1 MTAPRHSSRAG
12 SAAPS
17 TPSRA
22 GRSKPSGG
30 TSPWSAS
37 TGRRCSTATCC
48 ASCTTTSRATNGSWN
63 GSTTEHLD
71 ERCRSRASPAGGRP
85 PEARLMRAPYV
96 ELHCHSNFS
105 FLDGG
110 SHPAELAARA
120 AELEM
125 PALAITDRGGV
136 YGAVKFLQA
145 CRKLGVKPL
154 IGTALEVDG
163 QETVVI
169 ARNLR
174 GYSNLCRLLSLAHA
188 DQPKGEARATLT
200 RVAEHKGDLFYLSAT
215 DDERRLRELQEA
227 LGNESVFSE
236 LHHHLRPED
245 PWVLEG
251 RASMAKR
258 CGAAVVATN
267 QVHYH
272 VPERRRLHDVLV
284 AIRHRTTL
292 DGARPHLFPNAE
304 HHLKAGDEM
313 RPLFKGHAEALA
325 APWDIAQECAVELDF
340 RKVRFPGYP
349 VPAGETPFS
358 FLYKLCFEGVRE
370 RYRPITPE
378 VARRL
383 QRELEVIEKTGLAEF
398 FLINWD
404 LMRFAREHGVP
415 GQGRG
420 SAADSIVAYVLGITR
435 VDPIEH
441 NLLFERF
448 LHEEMTSTPDIDIDF
463 STKHREQVIQYV
475 YDKYGWERTGMVCNV
490 VTFQPRMAIRQVGKA
505 LGFSAELLD
514 RLAKGVDR
522 WPAPGEML
530 TPPGNPTEGVEDSM
544 TGAMPPPADMRPQ
557 SWQQFLELCREVI
570 EFPRHLSIHVGG
582 MLVTGEPLV
591 DIVPVEPATM
601 EGRRVVQFNKDDVE
615 DLGLIKVDLLGLR
628 TLSVVAETLDLI
640 QDTTGTR
647 PDLDR
652 LPLDDPKVFEMCS
665 EADTIG
671 VFQIESR
678 AQMQTLPRTRPQS
691 FNDLVVEVAII
702 RPGPIQGNA
711 VHPYIRR
718 KQGREPVIYA
728 HPLLEPV
735 LKDTLGVILYQ
746 EQIIEIA
753 MRVAGMTP
761 SQADGFRRAMT
772 RHLNRVEMSS
782 LEGDFIN
789 GCLANSVPREVADQ
803 LFAAVQGFAV
813 YGFCRSHAAA
823 FARTTY
829 ETAWLKL
836 NYPVEFGCGLLNH
849 QPMGFYHPSVLVEDL
864 KRHGVKVL
872 PVDVNRSYAR
882 CLPEPLALS
891 PTKPQLAEG
900 PPSST
905 RPSLPR
911 RPTEISVSV
920 ASTQAVKA
928 QAAMTHAMRIGLNY
942 VRDLGED
949 GRNAIV
955 AERRRA
961 GPYSSFD
968 DFLNRLR
975 GGPIG
980 PRAVRNLVMVGA
992 FDALRQP
999 RRKLLWGWQER
1010 WHGHGLRRGLGTQ
1023 AELRLNG
1030 TAPDLPAVDEFDANQ
1045 LEYRI
1050 SDLSTGHH
1058 LIHFCRDR
1066 LRAMGALESN
1076 QLPSIPDR
1084 HRVRVA
1090 GLVITRQAPST
1101 AKKIRF
1107 FTLEDEFGQVNV
1119 TIKPDVYDR
1128 YRHIANRQ
1136 PILIIDGVMQRQDGV
1151 WSVLASHIE
1160 ALRGV
1165 PRPQQRSHDYR

>member
-1 MTAPRHSSRAG
+1 L
-12 SAAPS
+12 
-17 TPSRA
+17 
-22 GRSKPSGG
+22 
-30 TSPWSAS
+30 
-37 TGRRCSTATCC
+37 
-48 ASCTTTSRATNGSWN
+48 N
-63 GSTTEHLD
+63 
-71 ERCRSRASPAGGRP
+71 
-85 PEARLMRAPYV
+85 PYV

-110 SHPAELAARA
+110 SHPAELARRA
-120 AELEM
+120 AELGM

-136 YGAVKFLQA
+136 YGAVRFLQA
-145 CRKLGVKPL
+145 CRKVGVKPL
-154 IGTALEVDG
+154 IGATLEVDG
-163 QETVVI
+163 QDMVMI

-188 DQPKGEARATLT
+188 DQPKGEARATLAT
-200 RVAEHKGDLFYLSAT
+200 VAEHRGDLFYLSAT
-215 DDERRLRELQEA
+215 DDEPRLRRLQEA
-227 LGNESVFSE
+227 LGTDSVFSE
-236 LHHHLRPED
+236 LHNHLRSED
-245 PWVLEG
+245 QWVLEG
-251 RASMAKR
+251 RAAMARR
-258 CGAAVVATN
+258 CGAPLVATN

-272 VPERRRLHDVLV
+272 LPERRRLHDVMV
-284 AIRHRTTL
+284 AIRHRATL
-292 DGARPHLFPNAE
+292 DEARPHLFPNAE
-304 HHLKAGDEM
+304 HCLKSGEEM
-313 RPLFKGHAEALA
+313 RLLFKSYPEALA
-325 APWDIAQECAVELDF
+325 TPWDIAQQCDLELDF

-349 VPAGETPFS
+349 VPSGETPFS

-463 STKHREQVIQYV
+463 STEHREQVIQYI

-505 LGFSAELLD
+505 LGFSNELLD

-522 WPAPGEML
+522 WF
-530 TPPGNPTEGVEDSM
+530 TEDVEDSM
-544 TGAMPPPADMRPQ
+544 TGAVPPPEMRPR
-557 SWQQFLELCREVI
+557 SWRQFLELCREVI
-570 EFPRHLSIHVGG
+570 DFPRHLSIHNGG

-601 EGRRVVQFNKDDVE
+601 AGRRVVQFNKDDVE
-615 DLGLIKVDLLGLR
+615 DLGLIKMDMLGLR
-628 TLSVVAETLDLI
+628 TLSVIAEALDLI
-640 QDTTGTR
+640 KDTDGER
-647 PDLDR
+647 PDLDQ
-652 LPLDDPKVFEMCS
+652 LPLTDPKVFAMCS
-665 EADTIG
+665 AADTIG

-678 AQMQTLPRTRPQS
+678 AQMQTLPRTRPNS

-711 VHPYIRR
+711 VHPYINR
-718 KQGREPVIYA
+718 KQGREPVTYA
-728 HPLLEPV
+728 HPLLEPI

-753 MRVAGMTP
+753 MTVAGMTP
-761 SQADGFRRAMT
+761 SGADGFRRAMT
-772 RHLNRVEMSS
+772 RHLNHVEMSS
-782 LEGDFIN
+782 LEGGFIE
-789 GCLANSVPREVADQ
+789 GCLANGVPREVADQ
-803 LFAAVQGFAV
+803 LFASVQGFAV

-823 FARTTY
+823 FARTAY

-836 NYPVEFGCGLLNH
+836 NHPVEFGCGLLNN

-864 KRHGVKVL
+864 KRHGVRVL
-872 PVDVNRSYAR
+872 PVDINCSDVR
-882 CLPEPLALS
+882 CLPELV
-891 PTKPQLAEG
+891 T
-900 PPSST
+900 
-905 RPSLPR
+905 
-911 RPTEISVSV
+911 TE
-920 ASTQAVKA
+920 
-928 QAAMTHAMRIGLNY
+928 HAMRIGFNY
-942 VRDLGED
+942 VRDLGEE
-949 GRNAIV
+949 GGKAIV
-955 AERRRA
+955 AERERGAYR
-961 GPYSSFD
+961 SFD
-968 DFLNRLR
+968 DFLDRLR

-992 FDALRQP
+992 FDGLGQP
-999 RRKLLWGWQER
+999 RRELLWGWQER
-1010 WHGHGLRRGLGTQ
+1010 WHGRGLRRGLQ
-1023 AELRLNG
+1023 SQSELRLNG
-1030 TAPDLPAVDEFDANQ
+1030 TAPDLPKLDEFDVNQ

-1066 LRAMGALESN
+1066 LSDLGALESN
-1076 QLPSIPDR
+1076 RLPAIPNGR
-1084 HRVRVA
+1084 KVRVA

-1128 YRHIANRQ
+1128 YRQIANRQ
-1136 PILIIDGVMQRQDGV
+1136 PILVIDGVMQRQDGV
-1151 WSVLASHIE
+1151 WSVLATHIQ
-1160 ALRGV
+1160 ALEGV
-1165 PRPQQRSHDYR
+1165 PRPSQRSHDYR

>member
-1 MTAPRHSSRAG
+1 V
-12 SAAPS
+12 
-17 TPSRA
+17 
-22 GRSKPSGG
+22 
-30 TSPWSAS
+30 
-37 TGRRCSTATCC
+37 
-48 ASCTTTSRATNGSWN
+48 N
-63 GSTTEHLD
+63 
-71 ERCRSRASPAGGRP
+71 
-85 PEARLMRAPYV
+85 PYI

-110 SHPAELAARA
+110 SHPFELAARA

-145 CRKLGVKPL
+145 CRKLGVKPI

-163 QETVVI
+163 QEVVMI

-174 GYSNLCRLLSLAHA
+174 GYSNLCRLLSFAHA
-188 DQPKGEARATLT
+188 DQPKGEARATLAK
-200 RVAEHKGDLFYLSAT
+200 VAEHQGNLFYLSAT
-215 DDERRLRELQEA
+215 DDETRLRDMQEA
-227 LGNESVFSE
+227 LGKENVFSE
-236 LHHHLRPED
+236 LHHHLSPED
-245 PWVLEG
+245 QWVLEG
-251 RASMAKR
+251 RAAMAKR

-267 QVHYH
+267 EVHYH

-284 AIRHRTTL
+284 AIRHRATL
-292 DGARPHLFPNAE
+292 ELARPHLFPNSE
-304 HHLKAGDEM
+304 HHLKGGADM

-325 APWDIAQECAVELDF
+325 TPWEIAQECDVNLDF

-370 RYRPITPE
+370 RYRPITVE
-378 VARRL
+378 VTRRL

-463 STKHREQVIQYV
+463 STEHREQVIQYI

-522 WPAPGEML
+522 WF
-530 TPPGNPTEGVEDSM
+530 TEDVADSM
-544 TGAMPPPADMRPQ
+544 LDAVPPPEMRPQ

-570 EFPRHLSIHVGG
+570 EFPRHLSIHNGG

-591 DIVPVEPATM
+591 EIVPVEPATM

-615 DLGLIKVDLLGLR
+615 DLGLIKMDMLGLR
-628 TLSVVAETLDLI
+628 TLSVVAECLELI
-640 QDTTGTR
+640 KDATGVR
-647 PDLDR
+647 PDLDQ
-652 LPLDDPKVFEMCS
+652 LPLSDPKVFEMCG

-678 AQMQTLPRTRPQS
+678 AQMQTLPRTRPQT

-718 KQGREPVIYA
+718 KQGREQVTYA
-728 HPLLEPV
+728 HPLLEPI

-753 MRVAGMTP
+753 MHVAGMKP

-782 LEGDFIN
+782 LEGDFIG
-789 GCLANSVPREVADQ
+789 GCLANGVPREVADQ

-823 FARTTY
+823 FARTSY

-836 NYPVEFGCGLLNH
+836 YHAVEFGCGLLNN

-864 KRHGVKVL
+864 KRHGVTVL
-872 PVDVNRSYAR
+872 PVDVNRSDVR
-882 CLPEPLALS
+882 CLPEPLPPAPIAPWKESPSTADSADSARLAPPVLNEAPNSARLGPTARFQPKPHLS
-891 PTKPQLAEG
+891 EG

-905 RPSLPR
+905 RPTLPR
-911 RPTEISVSV
+911 RPTDLSVSMT
-920 ASTQAVKA
+920 STPPVKT
-928 QAAMTHAMRIGLNY
+928 MTHAMRVGFNY
-942 VRDLGED
+942 VRDLGEE
-949 GRNAIV
+949 GRKAIV
-955 AERRRA
+955 DERAHR
-961 GPYSSFD
+961 PYASFD
-968 DFLNRLR
+968 DFLHRLR
-975 GGPIG
+975 GAPVG

-992 FDALRQP
+992 FDALGQP
-999 RRKLLWGWQER
+999 RRELLWGWQER
-1010 WHGHGLRRGLGTQ
+1010 WHGQGLRKGIEQ
-1023 AELRLNG
+1023 QSELRLNG
-1030 TAPDLPAVDEFDANQ
+1030 TAPTLPDIDAFDANQ

-1058 LIHFCRDR
+1058 LIHFCREH
-1066 LRAMGALESN
+1066 LQQMGALESN
-1076 QLPSIPDR
+1076 KLAAIPNNR
-1084 HRVRVA
+1084 KVRVA

-1119 TIKPDVYDR
+1119 TIKPDVYER
-1128 YRHIANRQ
+1128 YHQVANRQ
-1136 PILIIDGVMQRQDGV
+1136 PILVIDGVMQRNDGV
-1151 WSVLASHIE
+1151 YSVLASHIE
-1160 ALRGV
+1160 ALLGV
-1165 PRPQQRSHDYR
+1165 PRPAQKSHDYR

>member
-1 MTAPRHSSRAG
+1 MP
-12 SAAPS
+12 
-17 TPSRA
+17 
-22 GRSKPSGG
+22 
-30 TSPWSAS
+30 
-37 TGRRCSTATCC
+37 
-48 ASCTTTSRATNGSWN
+48 
-63 GSTTEHLD
+63 
-71 ERCRSRASPAGGRP
+71 
-85 PEARLMRAPYV
+85 APYV
-96 ELHCHSNFS
+96 ELHSHSNFS

-110 SHPAELAARA
+110 SHPYELAMRA

-136 YGAVKFLQA
+136 YGAVRHLQA
-145 CRKLGVKPL
+145 CRKLGVKPI
-154 IGTALEVDG
+154 IGASLEVDG
-163 QETVVI
+163 EELILI

-174 GYSNLCRLLSLAHA
+174 GYSNLCRLLTLAHA
-188 DQPKGEARATLT
+188 DQPKGDARTTLDT
-200 RVAEHKGDLFYLSAT
+200 VAEHRGELFYLSPT
-215 DDERRLRELQEA
+215 DREQRMRELQGA
-227 LGNESVFSE
+227 LGKENVFSE
-236 LHHHLRPED
+236 LHHHRRPED
-245 PWVLEG
+245 EWVLEG
-251 RASMAKR
+251 RAAMARR
-258 CGAAVVATN
+258 CGAGVAATN
-267 QVHYH
+267 EVHYH
-272 VPERRRLHDVLV
+272 VAERRRLHDVLV
-284 AIRHRTTL
+284 AIRHRATL
-292 DGARPHLFPNAE
+292 DEARAHLFPNSE
-304 HHLKAGDEM
+304 HHLKGGADL
-313 RPLFKGHAEALA
+313 RPHFHGHAEALA
-325 APWDIAQECAVELDF
+325 TPWEIAQECDVDLDF

-358 FLYKLCFEGVRE
+358 FLYKLCFEGVRD
-370 RYRPITPE
+370 RYRPITPA
-378 VARRL
+378 VAQRL

-463 STKHREQVIQYV
+463 STEHREQVIQYI
-475 YDKYGWERTGMVCNV
+475 YEKYGWERTGMVCNI

-522 WPAPGEML
+522 WF
-530 TPPGNPTEGVEDSM
+530 TEDVEDSM
-544 TGAMPPPADMRPQ
+544 TGAVPPPDMRPQ

-570 EFPRHLSIHVGG
+570 EFPRHLSIHNGG

-591 DIVPVEPATM
+591 DIAPVEPATM

-615 DLGLIKVDLLGLR
+615 DLGLIKMDMLGLR
-628 TLSVVAETLDLI
+628 TLSVVAEALELI
-640 QDTTGTR
+640 KDTTGTR
-647 PDLDR
+647 PDLDQ
-652 LPLDDPKVFEMCS
+652 LPLNDPAVFEMCG

-678 AQMQTLPRTRPQS
+678 AQMQTLPRTRPKT

-718 KQGREPVIYA
+718 KQGREEVTYA
-728 HPLLEPV
+728 HPLLEPI

-753 MRVAGMTP
+753 MYVAGMKP
-761 SQADGFRRAMT
+761 GRADGFRRAMT

-782 LEGDFIN
+782 LEDEFIG
-789 GCLANSVPREVADQ
+789 GCLANEVPREVADQ

-823 FARTTY
+823 FARTSY
-829 ETAWLKL
+829 ETAWMKL
-836 NYPVEFGCGLLNH
+836 HHPVEFGCGLLNN

-864 KRHGVKVL
+864 KRHGFKAL
-872 PVDVNRSYAR
+872 PVDINLSDIR
-882 CLPEPLALS
+882 CLPEALPEVAPGQFPATAGTRGIQRDMYPAS
-891 PTKPQLAEG
+891 AGTRGGSGSASATPQLAGG
-900 PPSST
+900 PPFGS
-905 RPSLPR
+905 RPLPR
-911 RPTEISVSV
+911 LPTESSVLTE
-920 ASTQAVKA
+920 STLPVKA
-928 QAAMTHAMRIGLNY
+928 RYAMRIGLNY
-942 VRDLGED
+942 VRDLGEE
-949 GRNAIV
+949 GRKAIV
-955 AERRRA
+955 EDRDRG
-961 GPYSSFD
+961 GPYLSFD
-968 DFLNRLR
+968 DFINRMR

-992 FDALRQP
+992 FDALGQP
-999 RRKLLWGWQER
+999 RRELLWGWQER
-1010 WHGHGLRRGLGTQ
+1010 WHGKGLRRGIDKQ
-1023 AELRLNG
+1023 SELRLSG
-1030 TAPDLPAVDEFDANQ
+1030 TAPSLPDVDNFDANQ

-1066 LRAMGALESN
+1066 LAAMGALESN
-1076 QLPSIPDR
+1076 KLPAIANNKQ
-1084 HRVRVA
+1084 VRVA

-1128 YRHIANRQ
+1128 YRQVANRQ

-1151 WSVLASHIE
+1151 HSVLASHIQ
-1160 ALRGV
+1160 ALEGA
-1165 PRPQQRSHDYR
+1165 PRPAQRSHDYR

>member
-1 MTAPRHSSRAG
+1 V
-12 SAAPS
+12 S
-17 TPSRA
+17 T
-22 GRSKPSGG
+22 
-30 TSPWSAS
+30 
-37 TGRRCSTATCC
+37 
-48 ASCTTTSRATNGSWN
+48 
-63 GSTTEHLD
+63 
-71 ERCRSRASPAGGRP
+71 
-85 PEARLMRAPYV
+85 YV

-110 SHPAELAARA
+110 SHPAELAIRA

-125 PALAITDRGGV
+125 PALAITDHGGV

-145 CRKLGVKPL
+145 CRKLGVKPI

-163 QETVVI
+163 QETVI
-169 ARNLR
+169 LARNLR
-174 GYSNLCRLLSLAHA
+174 GYSNLCRLLSLAHT
-188 DQPKGEARATLT
+188 DQPKGEARAPLAT
-200 RVAEHKGDLFYLSAT
+200 VAEHRGDLFYLSAT
-215 DDERRLRELQEA
+215 DDEKRVRELQEA
-227 LGNESVFSE
+227 LGRENVFIE
-236 LHHHLRPED
+236 LHDHLRPED
-245 PWVLEG
+245 SWVLEG
-251 RASMAKR
+251 RAAMARR
-258 CGAAVVATN
+258 CGAHVVATN

-272 VPERRRLHDVLV
+272 VKERRRLHDVLV
-284 AIRHRTTL
+284 AIRHRATL
-292 DGARPHLFPNAE
+292 DEARPHLFPNSE
-304 HHLKAGDEM
+304 HHLKGGAEI
-313 RPLFKGHAEALA
+313 RPLFKGHGEALA
-325 APWDIAQECAVELDF
+325 TPWDIAQECDVQLDF

-370 RYRPITPE
+370 RYRPITLA
-378 VARRL
+378 VTQRL
-383 QRELEVIEKTGLAEF
+383 QRELEVIDKTGLAEF

-463 STKHREQVIQYV
+463 STAHREQVIQYI

-522 WPAPGEML
+522 WF
-530 TPPGNPTEGVEDSM
+530 TEDVEDSM
-544 TGAMPPPADMRPQ
+544 TGAVPPPDMRPQ
-557 SWQQFLELCREVI
+557 SWLQFLDLCREVQD
-570 EFPRHLSIHVGG
+570 FPRHLSIHNGG

-591 DIVPVEPATM
+591 DIAPVEPATM

-615 DLGLIKVDLLGLR
+615 DLGLIKMDMLGLR
-628 TLSVVAETLDLI
+628 TLSVVAEALELI
-640 QDTTGTR
+640 RDETGTR
-647 PDLDR
+647 PDLDQ
-652 LPLDDPKVFEMCS
+652 LLLNDPDVFEMCS
-665 EADTIG
+665 AADTIG

-678 AQMQTLPRTRPQS
+678 AQMQTLPRTRPNS

-718 KQGREPVIYA
+718 KQGREEVTYA
-728 HPLLEPV
+728 HPLLEPI

-746 EQIIEIA
+746 EQIIEVA
-753 MRVAGMTP
+753 MYVAGMRP

-823 FARTTY
+823 FARTAY

-836 NYPVEFGCGLLNH
+836 NHPVEFGCGLLNN

-864 KRHGVKVL
+864 KRHGVTVL
-872 PVDVNRSYAR
+872 PVDVNRSDVR
-882 CLPEPLALS
+882 CLPEPLAAATETTRLS
-891 PTKPQLAEG
+891 VS

-905 RPSLPR
+905 RPPAA
-911 RPTEISVSV
+911 PTNRLSVTTR
-920 ASTQAVKA
+920 STPAVKTP
-928 QAAMTHAMRIGLNY
+928 THAMRIGFNY

-949 GRNAIV
+949 GRTAIV
-955 AERRRA
+955 AERDRA
-961 GPYSSFD
+961 GPYLSFD

-992 FDALRQP
+992 FDPLRQP
-999 RRKLLWGWQER
+999 RRELLWGWQER
-1010 WHGHGLRRGLGTQ
+1010 WHGHGLRRGIATQ
-1023 AELRLNG
+1023 SEIRLNG
-1030 TAPDLPAVDEFDANQ
+1030 TAPELPPVDDFDANQ

-1058 LIHFCRDR
+1058 LIYFCRER
-1066 LRAMGALESN
+1066 LRSMGALESN
-1076 QLPSIPDR
+1076 KLPSIPNHR
-1084 HRVRVA
+1084 RVRVA

-1128 YRHIANRQ
+1128 YRQVANRQ
-1136 PILIIDGVMQRQDGV
+1136 PILVIDGVMQRQDGV
-1151 WSVLASHIE
+1151 WSVLASHIQ
-1160 ALRGV
+1160 ALEGV
-1165 PRPQQRSHDYR
+1165 PRPSQRSHDYR

>member
-1 MTAPRHSSRAG
+1 VELVT
-12 SAAPS
+12 
-17 TPSRA
+17 
-22 GRSKPSGG
+22 
-30 TSPWSAS
+30 
-37 TGRRCSTATCC
+37 
-48 ASCTTTSRATNGSWN
+48 
-63 GSTTEHLD
+63 
-71 ERCRSRASPAGGRP
+71 
-85 PEARLMRAPYV
+85 PYV
-96 ELHCHSNFS
+96 ELHCHSNYS

-125 PALAITDRGGV
+125 PALAITDSGGV

-154 IGTALEVDG
+154 IGTALEV
-163 QETVVI
+163 EKSELLLI

-174 GYSNLCRLLSLAHA
+174 GYSNLCRLISVAHK
-188 DQPKGEARATLT
+188 DQPKGEARADLAT
-200 RVAEHKGDLFYLSAT
+200 VAQHQGDIFYLSAT
-215 DDERRLRELQEA
+215 DDERWLRRLQEA
-227 LGNESVFSE
+227 LGKENVFSE
-236 LHHHLRPED
+236 LHHHLRPD
-245 PWVLEG
+245 DSWVLAG
-251 RASMAKR
+251 RAEMARR
-258 CGAAVVATN
+258 CGAPVVATN
-267 QVHYH
+267 EVHYH
-272 VPERRRLHDVLV
+272 VRERRRLHDVLV
-284 AIRHRTTL
+284 AIRHRATL
-292 DGARPHLFPNAE
+292 EDARPHLFPNAE
-304 HHLKAGDEM
+304 HCLKGGDDM

-325 APWDIAQECAVELDF
+325 MPWALAQECDLDLDF

-349 VPAGETPFS
+349 VPAGDTPFS

-370 RYRPITPE
+370 RYRPITPD
-378 VARRL
+378 VAKRL

-463 STKHREQVIQYV
+463 STEHREQVIQYI

-522 WPAPGEML
+522 WFSED
-530 TPPGNPTEGVEDSM
+530 VEDSM
-544 TGAMPPPADMRPQ
+544 TGAVPPPDMRPQ
-557 SWQQFLELCREVI
+557 SWQHFLEVCREVQD
-570 EFPRHLSIHVGG
+570 FPRHLSIHNGG

-615 DLGLIKVDLLGLR
+615 DLGLIKMDMLGLR
-628 TLSVVAETLDLI
+628 TLSVVAEALELI
-640 QDTTGTR
+640 RDKTGIR
-647 PDLDR
+647 PDLDQ
-652 LPLDDPKVFEMCS
+652 LPLTDPDVFEMCS
-665 EADTIG
+665 AADTIG

-718 KQGREPVIYA
+718 KQGREPVTYA
-728 HPLLEPV
+728 HPLLEPI
-735 LKDTLGVILYQ
+735 LKDTMGVILYQ

-753 MRVAGMTP
+753 MYVAGMSP
-761 SQADGFRRAMT
+761 SGADGFRRAMT
-772 RHLNRVEMSS
+772 RHLNHVEMSS
-782 LEGDFIN
+782 LEGDFIG
-789 GCLANSVPREVADQ
+789 GCLANAVPREVADQ

-823 FARTTY
+823 FARTAY

-836 NYPVEFGCGLLNH
+836 NHPVEFGCGLLNN

-864 KRHGVKVL
+864 KRHGVTVL
-872 PVDVNRSYAR
+872 PVDVNRSDVR
-882 CLPEPLALS
+882 CIPEALPSKAHL
-891 PTKPQLAEG
+891 TEG
-900 PPSST
+900 PPT
-905 RPSLPR
+905 PGQALPR
-911 RPTEISVSV
+911 LPTDSSVSTP
-920 ASTQAVKA
+920 SIQAVKA
-928 QAAMTHAMRIGLNY
+928 ITHAMRVGFNY
-942 VRDLGED
+942 LRDLGEE
-949 GRNAIV
+949 GRDAIV
-955 AERRRA
+955 AERA
-961 GPYSSFD
+961 KGGPYRSFD
-968 DFLNRLR
+968 DFLDRLR
-975 GGPIG
+975 GRPIG
-980 PRAVRNLVMVGA
+980 PRAVRNLVMVGG
-992 FDALRQP
+992 FDSLGHE
-999 RRKLLWGWQER
+999 RRELLWGWQER
-1010 WHGHGLRRGLGTQ
+1010 WHGRGLRRGIATQ
-1023 AELRLNG
+1023 SELKLKATSPRLPELD
-1030 TAPDLPAVDEFDANQ
+1030 AFDINQ

-1050 SDLSTGHH
+1050 SDISTGHH

-1066 LRAMGALESN
+1066 LRELGALESN
-1076 QLPSIPDR
+1076 RLQQIASGR
-1084 HRVRVA
+1084 TVRVA

-1128 YRHIANRQ
+1128 YRQVANRQ
-1136 PILIIDGVMQRQDGV
+1136 PILVIDGVMQRQDGV

-1160 ALRGV
+1160 ALQGV
-1165 PRPQQRSHDYR
+1165 NRPNPRSHDYR

>member
-1 MTAPRHSSRAG
+1 VS
-12 SAAPS
+12 
-17 TPSRA
+17 
-22 GRSKPSGG
+22 
-30 TSPWSAS
+30 
-37 TGRRCSTATCC
+37 
-48 ASCTTTSRATNGSWN
+48 
-63 GSTTEHLD
+63 
-71 ERCRSRASPAGGRP
+71 
-85 PEARLMRAPYV
+85 PYV

-110 SHPAELAARA
+110 SHPYELAARA

-136 YGAVKFLQA
+136 YGAVRFLQA
-145 CRKLGVKPL
+145 CHKLGVKPI
-154 IGTALEVDG
+154 IGTTLEVDG
-163 QETVVI
+163 QEVVMI

-174 GYSNLCRLLSLAHA
+174 GYSNLCRLLSFAHA
-188 DQPKGEARATLT
+188 DQPKGEARATIAK
-200 RVAEHKGDLFYLSAT
+200 VAEHRGDLFYLSAT
-215 DDERRLRELQEA
+215 DDERRLREMQEA
-227 LGNESVFSE
+227 LGKENVFSE
-236 LHHHLRPED
+236 LHHHLCPED
-245 PWVLEG
+245 QWVLEG
-251 RASMAKR
+251 RAAMAKR

-267 QVHYH
+267 EVHYH
-272 VPERRRLHDVLV
+272 VSERRRLHDVLV
-284 AIRHRTTL
+284 AIRHRATL
-292 DGARPHLFPNAE
+292 ETARPHLFPNSE
-304 HHLKAGDEM
+304 HYLKGGSDI

-325 APWDIAQECAVELDF
+325 TPWDIARECDVDLNF

-463 STKHREQVIQYV
+463 STEHREQVIQYV

-522 WPAPGEML
+522 WF
-530 TPPGNPTEGVEDSM
+530 TEDVADSM
-544 TGAMPPPADMRPQ
+544 LDAVPPPDMRPQ
-557 SWQQFLELCREVI
+557 SWQHFLELCREII
-570 EFPRHLSIHVGG
+570 EFPRHLSIHNGG

-591 DIVPVEPATM
+591 EIAPVEPATM

-615 DLGLIKVDLLGLR
+615 DLGLIKMDMLGLR
-628 TLSVVAETLDLI
+628 TLSVVAEALELI
-640 QDTTGTR
+640 KDATGVR
-647 PDLDR
+647 PDLDQ
-652 LPLDDPKVFEMCS
+652 LALNDPDVFEMCS
-665 EADTIG
+665 AADTIG

-718 KQGREPVIYA
+718 KQGREPVTYA
-728 HPLLEPV
+728 HPLLAPI

-753 MRVAGMTP
+753 MYVAGMTP
-761 SQADGFRRAMT
+761 SGADGFRRAMT

-782 LEGDFIN
+782 LEGDFIS
-789 GCLANSVPREVADQ
+789 GCLANDVPREVADQ

-823 FARTTY
+823 FARTAY

-836 NYPVEFGCGLLNH
+836 NHPVEFGCGLLNN

-864 KRHGVKVL
+864 KRHGVTVL
-872 PVDVNRSYAR
+872 PVDVNLSDVR
-882 CLPEPLALS
+882 CLPEPLP
-891 PTKPQLAEG
+891 PTPQKAHLTEG
-900 PPSST
+900 PPSSA
-905 RPSLPR
+905 RPALPR
-911 RPTEISVSV
+911 RPTDLSVSMT
-920 ASTQAVKA
+920 STPPVKA
-928 QAAMTHAMRIGLNY
+928 PTYAMRIGFNY

-949 GRNAIV
+949 GRKAIV
-955 AERRRA
+955 DERA
-961 GPYSSFD
+961 HGPYKSFD
-968 DFLNRLR
+968 DFLHRLR
-975 GGPIG
+975 GAPVG

-992 FDALRQP
+992 FDPLGQP
-999 RRKLLWGWQER
+999 RRELLWGWQER
-1010 WHGHGLRRGLGTQ
+1010 WHGHGLRRGIDKQ
-1023 AELRLNG
+1023 SELELNG
-1030 TAPDLPAVDEFDANQ
+1030 TAPGLPAIDAFDANQ

-1058 LIHFCRDR
+1058 LIHFCRER
-1066 LRAMGALESN
+1066 LQKRGALESN
-1076 QLPSIPDR
+1076 KLAAIPNH

-1119 TIKPDVYDR
+1119 TIKPDVYER
-1128 YRHIANRQ
+1128 YRQVANRQ
-1136 PILIIDGVMQRQDGV
+1136 PILVIDGVMQRNDGV
-1151 WSVLASHIE
+1151 YSVLASHIE
-1160 ALRGV
+1160 ALHGV

>member
-1 MTAPRHSSRAG
+1 MT
-12 SAAPS
+12 
-17 TPSRA
+17 
-22 GRSKPSGG
+22 
-30 TSPWSAS
+30 
-37 TGRRCSTATCC
+37 
-48 ASCTTTSRATNGSWN
+48 
-63 GSTTEHLD
+63 
-71 ERCRSRASPAGGRP
+71 
-85 PEARLMRAPYV
+85 PYV

-110 SHPAELAARA
+110 SHPAELAMRA

-125 PALAITDRGGV
+125 PALAITDTGGV
-136 YGAVKFLQA
+136 YGAVRFLQA
-145 CRKLGVKPL
+145 CRKVGVKPL
-154 IGTALEVDG
+154 IGAALEVDG
-163 QETVVI
+163 AELLLI

-174 GYSNLCRLLSLAHA
+174 GYSNLCRLLTISHA
-188 DQPKGEARATLT
+188 DQPKGEARTGLAT
-200 RVAEHKGDLFYLSAT
+200 VADHRGDLFYLSAT
-215 DDERRLRELQEA
+215 DDQQRLRGLQEA
-227 LGNESVFSE
+227 LGKENVFSE

-245 PWVLEG
+245 PWLLEG
-251 RASMAKR
+251 RAAMAR
-258 CGAAVVATN
+258 QCGAPCVATN

-272 VPERRRLHDVLV
+272 DRERRRLHDVLV
-284 AIRHRTTL
+284 AIRHRATL
-292 DGARPHLFPNAE
+292 DEARPHLFPNSE
-304 HHLKAGDEM
+304 HCLKGGDEM
-313 RPLFKGHAEALA
+313 RPLFKDHAEALA
-325 APWDIAQECAVELDF
+325 MPWEIAKECDVDLDF

-349 VPAGETPFS
+349 VPKGETPFS

-370 RYRPITPE
+370 RYRPITLA
-378 VARRL
+378 VTQRL

-463 STKHREQVIQYV
+463 STEHREQVIQYV

-522 WPAPGEML
+522 WFSED
-530 TPPGNPTEGVEDSM
+530 VEDSM
-544 TGAMPPPADMRPQ
+544 TGAVPPPDMRPQ
-557 SWQQFLELCREVI
+557 SWQQFLELCREVQD
-570 EFPRHLSIHVGG
+570 FPRHLSIHNGG

-591 DIVPVEPATM
+591 DMLPVERATM
-601 EGRRVVQFNKDDVE
+601 PGRVVVQFNKDDVE
-615 DLGLIKVDLLGLR
+615 DLGLIKMDMLGLR
-628 TLSVVAETLDLI
+628 TLSVVAEALELI
-640 QDTTGTR
+640 RDRTGVR
-647 PDLDR
+647 PDLDQ
-652 LPLDDPKVFEMCS
+652 LALNDPQVFEMCS
-665 EADTIG
+665 AADTIG

-718 KQGREPVIYA
+718 KQGREPVTYP
-728 HPLLEPV
+728 HPLLEPI
-735 LKDTLGVILYQ
+735 LADTLGVILYQ

-761 SQADGFRRAMT
+761 SGADMFRRAMT
-772 RHLNRVEMSS
+772 RHLNHVEMSS
-782 LEGDFIN
+782 LEGDFID
-789 GCLANSVPREVADQ
+789 GCLANNVPREVADM

-823 FARTTY
+823 FARTAY

-836 NYPVEFGCGLLNH
+836 NHAVEFGCGLLNN

-864 KRHGVKVL
+864 KRHGVTVL
-872 PVDVNRSYAR
+872 PVDVNSSDIR
-882 CLPEPLALS
+882 CIPEALGATAKNGHS
-891 PTKPQLAEG
+891 PAG
-900 PPSST
+900 
-905 RPSLPR
+905 PSLLSGALPQPADLTPGYGNFENP
-911 RPTEISVSV
+911 PTLP
-920 ASTQAVKA
+920 VKD
-928 QAAMTHAMRIGLNY
+928 THAMRIGFNY
-942 VRDLGED
+942 VRDLGEE
-949 GRNAIV
+949 GRKGIV
-955 AERRRA
+955 EERKQN
-961 GPYSSFD
+961 GPYTSFD
-968 DFLNRLR
+968 NFIDRLR

-992 FDALRQP
+992 FDGLGRP
-999 RRKLLWGWQER
+999 RRELLWGWQER
-1010 WHGHGLRRGLGTQ
+1010 WHGHGLRRGIQ
-1023 AELRLNG
+1023 SQSELRLDASAPG
-1030 TAPDLPAVDEFDANQ
+1030 LPDLDDFDINQ

-1058 LIHFCRDR
+1058 LIHFCRER
-1066 LRAMGALESN
+1066 LNQLGALESN
-1076 QLPSIPDR
+1076 KLPSIPSGK
-1084 HRVRVA
+1084 RVRVA

-1128 YRHIANRQ
+1128 YRQVANRQ
-1136 PILIIDGVMQRQDGV
+1136 PILVIDGVMQRQDGV
-1151 WSVLASHIE
+1151 WSVLASHIQ
-1160 ALRGV
+1160 ALQGV

>member
-1 MTAPRHSSRAG
+1 MA
-12 SAAPS
+12 
-17 TPSRA
+17 
-22 GRSKPSGG
+22 
-30 TSPWSAS
+30 
-37 TGRRCSTATCC
+37 
-48 ASCTTTSRATNGSWN
+48 
-63 GSTTEHLD
+63 
-71 ERCRSRASPAGGRP
+71 
-85 PEARLMRAPYV
+85 APYV
-96 ELHCHSNFS
+96 ELHSHSNFS

-110 SHPAELAARA
+110 SHPYELAMRA

-125 PALAITDRGGV
+125 PALAITDTGGV
-136 YGAVKFLQA
+136 YGAVRHLQA
-145 CRKLGVKPL
+145 CRKLGVKPI
-154 IGTALEVDG
+154 IGSALEVDG
-163 QETVVI
+163 EELILI

-174 GYSNLCRLLSLAHA
+174 GYSNLCRLLTLAHA
-188 DQPKGEARATLT
+188 DQPKGEARTALAT
-200 RVAEHKGDLFYLSAT
+200 VAEHRSDLFFLSPT
-215 DDERRLRELQEA
+215 DHEQRMRELQVA
-227 LGNESVFSE
+227 LGEENVFSE
-236 LHHHLRPED
+236 LHHHRRPED
-245 PWVLEG
+245 EWVLEG
-251 RASMAKR
+251 RAAMARR
-258 CGAAVVATN
+258 CGARVVATN
-267 QVHYH
+267 EVHYH
-272 VPERRRLHDVLV
+272 VAERRRLHDVLV
-284 AIRHRTTL
+284 AIRHRATL
-292 DGARPHLFPNAE
+292 DDARAHLFPNSE
-304 HHLKAGDEM
+304 HHLKGGADL
-313 RPLFKGHAEALA
+313 RPLFRGHAEALA
-325 APWDIAQECAVELDF
+325 TPWEIAQECDVDLDF

-358 FLYKLCFEGVRE
+358 FLYKLCYEGVRD
-370 RYRPITPE
+370 RYRPITPA
-378 VARRL
+378 VAQRL

-463 STKHREQVIQYV
+463 STEHREQVIQYI
-475 YDKYGWERTGMVCNV
+475 YEKYGWERTGMVCNV

-522 WPAPGEML
+522 WF
-530 TPPGNPTEGVEDSM
+530 TEDVEDSM
-544 TGAMPPPADMRPQ
+544 TGAVPPPDMRPQ

-570 EFPRHLSIHVGG
+570 EFPRHLSIHNGG

-591 DIVPVEPATM
+591 DIAPVEPATM

-615 DLGLIKVDLLGLR
+615 DLGLIKMDMLGLR
-628 TLSVVAETLDLI
+628 TLSVVAEALELI
-640 QDTTGTR
+640 KETTGTR
-647 PDLDR
+647 PDLDQ
-652 LPLDDPKVFEMCS
+652 LPLNDPAVFEMCG

-678 AQMQTLPRTRPQS
+678 AQMQTLPRTRPKT

-718 KQGREPVIYA
+718 KQGREDVTYA
-728 HPLLEPV
+728 HPLLEPI

-753 MRVAGMTP
+753 MYVAGMKP
-761 SQADGFRRAMT
+761 GRADGFRRAMT

-782 LEGDFIN
+782 LEDEFIG
-789 GCLANSVPREVADQ
+789 GCLANEVPREVADQ

-823 FARTTY
+823 FARTSY
-829 ETAWLKL
+829 ETAWMKL
-836 NYPVEFGCGLLNH
+836 HHPVEFGCGLLNN

-864 KRHGVKVL
+864 KRHGLKAL
-872 PVDVNRSYAR
+872 PVDINLSDIR
-882 CLPEPLALS
+882 CLPEAIPTPPPDQAYLS
-891 PTKPQLAEG
+891 QG

-905 RPSLPR
+905 LAALPR
-911 RPTEISVSV
+911 SPTDSSVLTE
-920 ASTQAVKA
+920 STLPVKA
-928 QAAMTHAMRIGLNY
+928 RYAMRIGFNY

-949 GRNAIV
+949 GRKAIV
-955 AERRRA
+955 DDRRRGGA
-961 GPYSSFD
+961 YLSFD
-968 DFLNRLR
+968 DFINRMR

-992 FDALRQP
+992 FDALGQP
-999 RRKLLWGWQER
+999 RRELLWGWQER
-1010 WHGHGLRRGLGTQ
+1010 WHGKGLRRGIDKQ
-1023 AELRLNG
+1023 SELKLNG
-1030 TAPDLPAVDEFDANQ
+1030 TAPSLPHVDDFDANQ

-1066 LRAMGALESN
+1066 LTAMGALESN
-1076 QLPSIPDR
+1076 KLPAIANNKQ
-1084 HRVRVA
+1084 VRVA

-1119 TIKPDVYDR
+1119 TIKPDIYDR
-1128 YRHIANRQ
+1128 YRQVANRQ

-1151 WSVLASHIE
+1151 HSVLASHIE
-1160 ALRGV
+1160 ALQGV
-1165 PRPQQRSHDYR
+1165 PRPAQRSHDYR

>member
-1 MTAPRHSSRAG
+1 MT
-12 SAAPS
+12 
-17 TPSRA
+17 
-22 GRSKPSGG
+22 
-30 TSPWSAS
+30 
-37 TGRRCSTATCC
+37 
-48 ASCTTTSRATNGSWN
+48 
-63 GSTTEHLD
+63 
-71 ERCRSRASPAGGRP
+71 
-85 PEARLMRAPYV
+85 PYV
-96 ELHCHSNFS
+96 ELHSHSNYS

-110 SHPAELAARA
+110 SHPYELAKRA
-120 AELEM
+120 AELEI

-136 YGAVKFLQA
+136 YGAVRHLQA
-145 CRKLGVKPL
+145 CRKLGVKSI
-154 IGTALEVDG
+154 IGSALEVDG
-163 QETVVI
+163 EELILI

-174 GYSNLCRLLSLAHA
+174 GYSNLSRLLSVAHL
-188 DQPKGEARATLT
+188 DQPKGEARTTLAT
-200 RVAEHKGDLFYLSAT
+200 VAANRGDLFYLSAT
-215 DDERRLRELQEA
+215 DSEPRLRELLDA
-227 LGNESVFSE
+227 LGRDNVFSE

-245 PWVLEG
+245 EWMLEG
-251 RASMAKR
+251 RAAMARR

-272 VPERRRLHDVLV
+272 VAERRRLHDVLV
-284 AIRHRTTL
+284 AIRHRATL
-292 DGARPHLFPNAE
+292 DEARPHLFPNSE
-304 HHLKAGDEM
+304 HHLKGFDEM
-313 RPLFKGHAEALA
+313 RPLFKGRAEALA
-325 APWDIAQECAVELDF
+325 TPWEIAQRCDLDLDF

-358 FLYKLCFEGVRE
+358 YLYKLCFEGLRE
-370 RYRPITPE
+370 RYRPITSS
-378 VARRL
+378 VTRRL
-383 QRELEVIEKTGLAEF
+383 QHELEVIEKTGLAEF

-463 STKHREQVIQYV
+463 STAHREQVIQYI
-475 YDKYGWERTGMVCNV
+475 YEKYGWERTGMVCNV

-505 LGFSAELLD
+505 LGFSDELLD

-522 WPAPGEML
+522 WF
-530 TPPGNPTEGVEDSM
+530 TEDVEDSM
-544 TGAMPPPADMRPQ
+544 TGAVPPPDMRPQ
-557 SWQQFLELCREVI
+557 SWLQFLDLCREVI
-570 EFPRHLSIHVGG
+570 NFPRHLSIHNGG

-591 DIVPVEPATM
+591 DIAPVEPATM

-615 DLGLIKVDLLGLR
+615 DLGLIKMDMLGLR
-628 TLSVVAETLDLI
+628 TLSVVAETIELI
-640 QDTTGTR
+640 KDKTGAR
-647 PDLDR
+647 PDLDQ
-652 LPLDDPKVFEMCS
+652 LPLNDPAVFEMCG

-678 AQMQTLPRTRPQS
+678 AQMQTLPRTRPKT

-702 RPGPIQGNA
+702 RPGPIQGHA

-718 KQGREPVIYA
+718 KQGREPVTYA
-728 HPLLEPV
+728 HPLLEPI

-753 MRVAGMTP
+753 MFVAGMTP
-761 SQADGFRRAMT
+761 GRADGFRRAMT

-782 LEGDFIN
+782 LEDEFID
-789 GCLANSVPREVADQ
+789 GCLANNVPREVADQ
-803 LFAAVQGFAV
+803 LFAAVRGFAE

-823 FARTTY
+823 FARTAY
-829 ETAWLKL
+829 ETAWMKL
-836 NYPVEFGCGLLNH
+836 NHPVEFGCGLLNN

-864 KRHGVKVL
+864 KRHGLTAL
-872 PVDVNRSYAR
+872 PVDINRSDVR
-882 CLPEPLALS
+882 CMPEVLLPSDELTAAAGTDGFPGPLNPAAAHTDGKSGPLS
-891 PTKPQLAEG
+891 PAAQRSALAEG

-905 RPSLPR
+905 VAALPR
-911 RPTEISVSV
+911 LPTVSSVRTV
-920 ASTQAVKA
+920 STLAVK
-928 QAAMTHAMRIGLNY
+928 TRLAMRIGFNY

-955 AERRRA
+955 ADRESG
-961 GPYSSFD
+961 GPYLSFD
-968 DFLNRLR
+968 DFLARLR

-992 FDALRQP
+992 FGGLGRP
-999 RRKLLWGWQER
+999 RRELLWGWQER
-1010 WHGHGLRRGLGTQ
+1010 WHGKGLRRGIDKQT
-1023 AELRLNG
+1023 ELRLNA
-1030 TAPDLPAVDEFDANQ
+1030 TAPDLPHVDEFDANQ

-1066 LRAMGALESN
+1066 LHEKGALESN
-1076 QLPSIPDR
+1076 KLKSIPNNR
-1084 HRVRVA
+1084 QVRVA

-1101 AKKIRF
+1101 AKRIRF

-1119 TIKPDVYDR
+1119 TIKPEVYDR
-1128 YRHIANRQ
+1128 YRLIANRQ

-1151 WSVLASHIE
+1151 HSVLASHIE
-1160 ALRGV
+1160 ALTGV
-1165 PRPQQRSHDYR
+1165 PRPAQRSHDYR

>member
-1 MTAPRHSSRAG
+1 MP
-12 SAAPS
+12 
-17 TPSRA
+17 
-22 GRSKPSGG
+22 
-30 TSPWSAS
+30 
-37 TGRRCSTATCC
+37 
-48 ASCTTTSRATNGSWN
+48 
-63 GSTTEHLD
+63 
-71 ERCRSRASPAGGRP
+71 
-85 PEARLMRAPYV
+85 APYV
-96 ELHCHSNFS
+96 ELHSHSNFS

-110 SHPAELAARA
+110 SHPYELAMRA

-136 YGAVKFLQA
+136 YGAVRHLQA
-145 CRKLGVKPL
+145 CRKLGVKPI
-154 IGTALEVDG
+154 IGASLEVDG
-163 QETVVI
+163 EELILI

-174 GYSNLCRLLSLAHA
+174 GYSNLCRLLTLAHA
-188 DQPKGEARATLT
+188 DQPKGDARTTLDT
-200 RVAEHKGDLFYLSAT
+200 VAEHRGELFYLSPT
-215 DDERRLRELQEA
+215 DREQRMRELQGA
-227 LGNESVFSE
+227 LGKENVFSE
-236 LHHHLRPED
+236 LHHHRRPED
-245 PWVLEG
+245 EWVLEG
-251 RASMAKR
+251 RAAMARR
-258 CGAAVVATN
+258 CGAGVAATN
-267 QVHYH
+267 EVHYH
-272 VPERRRLHDVLV
+272 VAERRRLHDVLV
-284 AIRHRTTL
+284 AIRHRATL
-292 DGARPHLFPNAE
+292 DEARAHLFPNSE
-304 HHLKAGDEM
+304 HHLKGGADL
-313 RPLFKGHAEALA
+313 RPHFHGHAEALA
-325 APWDIAQECAVELDF
+325 TPWEIAQECDVDLDF

-358 FLYKLCFEGVRE
+358 FLYKLCFEGVRD
-370 RYRPITPE
+370 RYRPITPA
-378 VARRL
+378 VAQRL

-463 STKHREQVIQYV
+463 STEHREQVIQYI
-475 YDKYGWERTGMVCNV
+475 YEKYGWERTGMVCNI

-522 WPAPGEML
+522 WF
-530 TPPGNPTEGVEDSM
+530 TEDVEDSM
-544 TGAMPPPADMRPQ
+544 TGAVPPPDMRPQ

-570 EFPRHLSIHVGG
+570 EFPRHLSIHNGG

-591 DIVPVEPATM
+591 DIAPVEPATM

-615 DLGLIKVDLLGLR
+615 DLGLIKMDMLGLR
-628 TLSVVAETLDLI
+628 TLSVVAEALELI
-640 QDTTGTR
+640 KDTTGTR
-647 PDLDR
+647 PDLDQ
-652 LPLDDPKVFEMCS
+652 LPLNDPAVFEMCG

-678 AQMQTLPRTRPQS
+678 AQMQTLPRTRPKT

-718 KQGREPVIYA
+718 KQGREEVTYA
-728 HPLLEPV
+728 HPLLEPI

-753 MRVAGMTP
+753 MYVAGMKP
-761 SQADGFRRAMT
+761 GRADGFRRAMT

-782 LEGDFIN
+782 LEDEFIG
-789 GCLANSVPREVADQ
+789 GCLANEVPREVADQ

-823 FARTTY
+823 FARTSY
-829 ETAWLKL
+829 ETAWMKL
-836 NYPVEFGCGLLNH
+836 HHPVEFGCGLLNN

-864 KRHGVKVL
+864 KRHGLKAL
-872 PVDVNRSYAR
+872 PVDINLSDIR
-882 CLPEPLALS
+882 CLPEALPEVAPGQFPATAGTRGIQRDMYPAS
-891 PTKPQLAEG
+891 AGTRGGSGSASATPQLAGG
-900 PPSST
+900 PPFGS
-905 RPSLPR
+905 RPLPR
-911 RPTEISVSV
+911 LPTESSVLTE
-920 ASTQAVKA
+920 STLPVKA
-928 QAAMTHAMRIGLNY
+928 RYAMRIGLNY
-942 VRDLGED
+942 VRDLGEE
-949 GRNAIV
+949 GRKAIV
-955 AERRRA
+955 EDRDRG
-961 GPYSSFD
+961 GPYLSFD
-968 DFLNRLR
+968 DFINRMR

-992 FDALRQP
+992 FDALGQP
-999 RRKLLWGWQER
+999 RRELLWGWQER
-1010 WHGHGLRRGLGTQ
+1010 WHGKGLRRGIDKQ
-1023 AELRLNG
+1023 SELRLNG
-1030 TAPDLPAVDEFDANQ
+1030 TAPSLPDVDDFDANQ

-1066 LRAMGALESN
+1066 LAAMGALESN
-1076 QLPSIPDR
+1076 KLPAIANNKQ
-1084 HRVRVA
+1084 VRVA

-1128 YRHIANRQ
+1128 YRQVANRQ

-1151 WSVLASHIE
+1151 HSVLASHIQ
-1160 ALRGV
+1160 ALEGV
-1165 PRPQQRSHDYR
+1165 PRPAQRSHDYR